1 MVDGTNVVS
10 KASQLYR
17 YGAMQGIYLSAG
29 GSIFNIVTLGLGY
42 QDLSGKVWNDSL
54 NDNSGGFE
62 DSNNRSFLS
71 TISLN
76 TASIPKVKYVNAF
89 YQNTN
94 VRNPFDIVNPSENT
108 VYGYDLGIDFS
119 ESMVLVYKSRTSY
132 EPDGQGDF
140 KKVYTMFVE
149 TQILF

>member
-1 MVDGTNVVS
+1 M
-10 KASQLYR
+10 
-17 YGAMQGIYLSAG
+17 
-29 GSIFNIVTLGLGY
+29 
-42 QDLSGKVWNDSL
+42 
-54 NDNSGGFE
+54 
-62 DSNNRSFLS
+62 
-71 TISLN
+71 
-76 TASIPKVKYVNAF
+76 NAF